1 MLNFFRHKYRLK
13 IIQNFFFILFFLTIS
28 QNIKAADKSLSFDGT
43 DDYVEIPANNVL
55 NPTGD
60 YTVAAWFKQE
70 GENSNEVSGNN
81 NDFQSI
87 ITSRTT
93 TGSGVRGYMMYLRST
108 TNVLSY
114 WIGRQTGG
122 NFVENNTTSVS
133 TWKANGGGNPGT
145 PGWNYYV
152 IRFNGSN
159 QTSIFLDGVLLN
171 TITSSDTMNNQN
183 TDKPTRIGAG
193 NTNETTPRYLSLI
206 HI

>member
-1 MLNFFRHKYRLK
+1 MKFLLRKFLISALVLNL
-13 IIQNFFFILFFLTIS
+13 FILFLLIS
-28 QNIKAADKSLSFDGT
+28 FNKNLYAADKSLSFDGT
-43 DDYVEIPANNVL
+43 DDFVEIAANNVL

-93 TGSGVRGYMMYLRST
+93 TGSGVRGYMMYLRAT

-114 WIGRQTGG
+114 WIGRQTNG
-122 NFVENNTTSVS
+122 NFVENNTNSVS
-133 TWKANGGGNPGT
+133 TWKAIGGGNPGT

-159 QTSIFLDGVLLN
+159 QTSIFLDG
-171 TITSSDTMNNQN
+171 
-183 TDKPTRIGAG
+183 A
-193 NTNETTPRYLSLI
+193 
-206 HI
+206 

>member
-1 MLNFFRHKYRLK
+1 MKFLLRKFLISTFVLNL
-13 IIQNFFFILFFLTIS
+13 FILFLLLSFNKNLY
-28 QNIKAADKSLSFDGT
+28 AADKSLSFDGT

-114 WIGRQTGG
+114 WIG
-122 NFVENNTTSVS
+122 TTN
-133 TWKANGGGNPGT
+133 W
-145 PGWNYYV
+145 
-152 IRFNGSN
+152 R
-159 QTSIFLDGVLLN
+159 
-171 TITSSDTMNNQN
+171 
-183 TDKPTRIGAG
+183 
-193 NTNETTPRYLSLI
+193 
-206 HI
+206 

>member
-1 MLNFFRHKYRLK
+1 ML
-13 IIQNFFFILFFLTIS
+13 IS
-28 QNIKAADKSLSFDGT
+28 FNKNLYAADKSLSFDGT
-43 DDYVEIPANNVL
+43 DDFVNIAANNVL

-133 TWKANGGGNPGT
+133 TW
-145 PGWNYYV
+145 
-152 IRFNGSN
+152 
-159 QTSIFLDGVLLN
+159 
-171 TITSSDTMNNQN
+171 
-183 TDKPTRIGAG
+183 
-193 NTNETTPRYLSLI
+193 LSLI